1 MNIESKFENLELREK
16 IFLYLIVLIVSV
28 LIYIFYDRYLHSFS
42 PSPIE
47 NRSPLP
53 LSVNSNNIKIVEK
66 SDVEILEYLNKN
78 TRIKNL
84 TITDINILKRD
95 ISLKLIGGFE
105 NQIEFLSLVESNFEI
120 KSFDMSYNKN
130 IELSLIIG
138 KQYFKDKGDKKSLPP
153 KLSNPFYL
161 KNVVVIPHDIRVD
174 AIIKDEVL
182 VDNIWYKK
190 NDIIK
195 RYKLLN
201 IFPNYIVLLDIQTQ
215 EKIIKDI
222 YYE

>member
-1 MNIESKFENLELREK
+1 MNIESKFENLKLREK
-16 IFLYLIVLIVSV
+16 VFLYLIVLIVSV
-28 LIYIFYDRYLHSFS
+28 LIYIFYDKYFNVLL
-42 PSPIE
+42 PSPLEHKSYTILD
-47 NRSPLP
+47 NNL
-53 LSVNSNNIKIVEK
+53 NSNKKVEK
-66 SDVEILEYLNKN
+66 SDVQILEHLNKN
-78 TRIKNL
+78 AKVKSL

-201 IFPNYIVLLDIQTQ
+201 IFPSYIVLLDIQTQ